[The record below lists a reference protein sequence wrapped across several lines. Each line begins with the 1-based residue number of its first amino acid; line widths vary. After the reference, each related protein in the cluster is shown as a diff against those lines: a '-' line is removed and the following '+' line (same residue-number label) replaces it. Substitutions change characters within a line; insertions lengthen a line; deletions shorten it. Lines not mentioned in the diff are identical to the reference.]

1 MQPVVAE
8 VRQRWRAVI
17 ARGGDA
23 LPEVHRAVVEQ
34 IEDGLLRS
42 GLPLVVD
49 ARRGGRPRLAFA
61 APLPL
66 GMVTDREPIDLWL
79 VERRTTEVVR
89 SALRAALPQG
99 YRLTDLHDVWLGAPA
114 LAASVRGAEYRVIV
128 APSGGSKA
136 EFEAAIEGLL
146 SAASLPRD
154 RVKGGG
160 VVSYDMRPLV
170 DDIALTTI
178 DEGAA
183 TLRICVRFD
192 QNRGSGRPE
201 EVVAALSEAIGR
213 PIAIASTRRERV
225 LLAEDA

>member
-1 MQPVVAE
+1 MVAE

-17 ARGGDA
+17 ARGDDA
-23 LPEVHRAVVEQ
+23 VPAVHRAVVEQ

-61 APLPL
+61 APMPL

-79 VERRTTEVVR
+79 VERRTTEVVS

-114 LAASVRGAEYRVIV
+114 LAACVRGAEYLVILD
-128 APSGGSKA
+128 PSGGSKA
-136 EFEAAIEGLL
+136 EFEAAIDALL

-160 VVSYDMRPLV
+160 VVSYDLRPLV
-170 DDIALTTI
+170 DDIALTTT
-178 DEGAA
+178 EGAV
-183 TLRICVRFD
+183 TLGISVRFD

-213 PIAIASTRRERV
+213 PITIASTRRERV

>member
-1 MQPVVAE
+1 MVAE

-17 ARGGDA
+17 ARGDDA
-23 LPEVHRAVVEQ
+23 LPAVHRAVVEQ

-79 VERRTTEVVR
+79 VERRTTDVVR
-89 SALRAALPQG
+89 SALRAALPRG
-99 YRLTDLHDVWLGAPA
+99 YRLTDLYDVWLGAPA
-114 LAASVRGAEYRVIV
+114 LAASVRGAEYRVILD
-128 APSGGSKA
+128 PRGGSTA
-136 EFEAAIEGLL
+136 ALEEAIDRLL
-146 SAASLPRD
+146 SAVSLPRD
-154 RVKGGG
+154 RVKGDG
-160 VVSYDMRPLV
+160 VVSYDLRPLV
-170 DDIALTTI
+170 DDIALTTT
-178 DEGAA
+178 ESAV
-183 TLRICVRFD
+183 TLGISVRFD
-192 QNRGSGRPE
+192 HNRGSGRPE